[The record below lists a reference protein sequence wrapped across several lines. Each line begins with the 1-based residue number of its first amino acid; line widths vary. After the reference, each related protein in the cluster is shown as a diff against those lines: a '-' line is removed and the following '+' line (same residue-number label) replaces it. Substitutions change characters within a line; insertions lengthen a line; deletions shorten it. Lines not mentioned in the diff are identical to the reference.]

1 MTTTAHEYL
10 DAVVH
15 RTTSRMEPDGFR
27 INWLDAPRKGKYL
40 PGVESISLDRV
51 LPVPATGAGA
61 EPTFSAPLIGALL
74 KATYAEGN
82 RRLAIHCNDDV
93 DELPHYGRGSLARGT
108 ASGGARYPV
117 SIYWVAGP
125 ESGVTPG
132 VYYYNVYHHAMER
145 LLVGD
150 LTPRVA
156 RALGSSRPAGQ
167 YLVLG
172 LKYWQNAFK
181 YHNFAFHAVSMD
193 IGTVTHSWRS
203 WLAEKGL
210 TVTPHFWFDELD
222 LGAMLDLD
230 LDAEGVFAVLPLDG
244 TGDSTGRP
252 AGPPRDTMS
261 GPSPHPARDAPLSR
275 VSAFGTD
282 DERSRTVLTFP
293 MTVAMQRATAS
304 GCTERPSRAGLTA
317 ASAAPVEDGVLV
329 PLPSAEPPG
338 CTTAQALV
346 RRRSSFGRFVGV
358 PMRAAALAALLE
370 EASQAG
376 AFPCDASDGRPTDL
390 ISLYVFVNRV
400 EGVAPGAYRYDP
412 AHRGLVLVDAETPG
426 IFLQRN
432 YALDNY
438 NVEQAGAVIVPAVR
452 VATLMDAVGDRGY
465 RLASAV
471 VGAATQAVYQAAAAR
486 EGVGCGAALGF
497 DNAGFMTRL
506 RLDATDTVPLI
517 MIMVGSERAG
527 YANYRSETH

>member
-1 MTTTAHEYL
+1 MTTTAHAYL

-27 INWLDAPRKGKYL
+27 INWLDAPRKGKFL

-51 LPVPATGAGA
+51 LPSLDGDAA
-61 EPTFSAPLIGALL
+61 PTFSATLLGELL

-125 ESGVTPG
+125 SSGVTPG
-132 VYYYNVYHHAMER
+132 VYYYNVYHHSMER

-150 LTPRVA
+150 HTPRVA
-156 RALGSSRPAGQ
+156 TALGADQVASQ

-193 IGTVTHSWRS
+193 IGTITHSWSS
-203 WLAEKGL
+203 WLADEGL
-210 TVTPHFWFDELD
+210 ALTPHFWFDEPD
-222 LGAMLDLD
+222 LAGLLSLD
-230 LDAEGVFAVLPLDG
+230 LDAEGVFAVLPV
-244 TGDSTGRP
+244 
-252 AGPPRDTMS
+252 GPTDRDAAQV
-261 GPSPHPARDAPLSR
+261 GVQVDARDRAEGR
-275 VSAFGTD
+275 VNAFGTD
-282 DERSRTVLTFP
+282 EERSRTVLSFP
-293 MTVAMQRATAS
+293 MTVDMQRATAA
-304 GCTERPSRAGLTA
+304 GCTARPTPTALSA
-317 ASAAPVEDGVLV
+317 ASAAPVEGGNLV
-329 PLPSAEPPG
+329 PLPAPEPTG
-338 CTTAQALV
+338 CTVAQTLL
-346 RRRSSFGRFVGV
+346 RRRSSFGRFIGV
-358 PMRAAALAALLE
+358 PMRAAALSALLAE
-370 EASQAG
+370 GAQAG
-376 AFPCDASDGRPTDL
+376 SFPSDASGGLPTDL
-390 ISLYVFVNRV
+390 LSLYVFVNRV
-400 EGVAPGAYRYDP
+400 EGLAPGAYRYD
-412 AHRGLVLVDAETPG
+412 AARGGLVLVDAETPG
-426 IFLQRN
+426 VFLQRN

-452 VATLMDAVGDRGY
+452 AGALMDAVGDRGY

-471 VGAATQAVYQAAAAR
+471 VGATTQAVYQAAAAR
-486 EGVGCGAALGF
+486 DGVGCGAALGF
-497 DNAGFMTRL
+497 DNAGFMQRL
-506 RLDATDTVPLI
+506 HLDTTDTIPLI

>member
-1 MTTTAHEYL
+1 MTTTAHAYL

-27 INWLDAPRKGKYL
+27 INWLDAPRKGKFL
-40 PGVESISLDRV
+40 PGVESVSLDRV
-51 LPVPATGAGA
+51 LPALDDDTA
-61 EPTFSAPLIGALL
+61 PTFTATLLGELL

-125 ESGVTPG
+125 SSGVTPG
-132 VYYYNVYHHAMER
+132 VYYYNVYHHSMER

-156 RALGSSRPAGQ
+156 AALGADRLADQ

-193 IGTVTHSWRS
+193 IGTITHSWRS
-203 WLAEKGL
+203 WLADEGL
-210 TVTPHFWFDELD
+210 EVTPHFWFDEPD
-222 LGAMLDLD
+222 LADLLSID
-230 LDAEGVFAVLPLDG
+230 LDAEGVFAVLPLG
-244 TGDSTGRP
+244 P
-252 AGPPRDTMS
+252 ADRNAPRDGAAVRT
-261 GPSPHPARDAPLSR
+261 
-275 VSAFGTD
+275 SAFGTD
-282 DERSRTVLTFP
+282 EERSRTVLSFP
-293 MTVAMQRATAS
+293 MTVGMQRATAA
-304 GCTERPSRAGLTA
+304 GCTTRPTPVALSA
-317 ASAAPVEDGVLV
+317 AAAAPVEDGIHVS
-329 PLPSAEPPG
+329 LPSPEPTE
-338 CTTAQALV
+338 CTVAQTLL
-346 RRRSSFGRFVGV
+346 RRRSSFGRFIGV
-358 PMRAAALAALLE
+358 PMRASALAALLDE
-370 EASQAG
+370 GTRAG
-376 AFPCDASDGRPTDL
+376 SFPCDASGGLPTDL
-390 ISLYVFVNRV
+390 LSLYVFVNRV
-400 EGVAPGAYRYDP
+400 EGVAPGAYRHDS
-412 AHRGLVLVDAETPG
+412 ARGGLVLVDAETPG
-426 IFLQRN
+426 VFLQKN

-452 VATLMDAVGDRGY
+452 VGALMDAVGDRGY

-471 VGAATQAVYQAAAAR
+471 VGATTQAVYQAAAAR
-486 EGVGCGAALGF
+486 DGVGCGAALGF
-497 DNAGFMTRL
+497 DNAGFMQRL
-506 RLDATDTVPLI
+506 HLDTTDTIPLI